1 MHRERYHFN
10 YIKHILIRIQG
21 GVDRLAKK
29 NINIEEEA
37 DRKLILNHSSMRQSE
52 MYLKKKWQ
60 EMNFFFRLNNVVF
73 FLYMGVLNTIF

>member
-73 FLYMGVLNTIF
+73 FMGGLRYYIF